1 MLQLLDLYQCLTR
14 SQTRSLTCMENT
26 AILNRPTT
34 TKPLPGDL
42 AMWFFIMAE
51 LLVFAVFFASY
62 AFARS
67 NNVEM
72 FNEFQLTLNRD
83 IGAANTVI
91 LITGSYFVVRAV
103 QAMSKDQLAACR
115 NWLLAASLMAVFF
128 LMLKGVEFNDKLS
141 QGISLSTNSFYMF
154 YLSLTFFHFMHVI
167 LGTIILLA
175 MAWKTHQ
182 GEYSSADHNGLE
194 SGAAYWHMVD
204 LVWIV
209 LFPLVYVLR

>member
-1 MLQLLDLYQCLTR
+1 MYQCLTG
-14 SQTRSLTCMENT
+14 SKTRNLCRMENT
-26 AILNRPTT
+26 MTLNRPTI
-34 TKPLPGDL
+34 TKALPGDL

-91 LITGSYFVVRAV
+91 LITSSYFVVRAV
-103 QAMSKDQLAACR
+103 QAMSKDQLAVCR
-115 NWLLAASLMAVFF
+115 NWLLASALMAIFF
-128 LMLKGVEFNDKLS
+128 LVLKSVEFNDKLS

-175 MAWKTHQ
+175 LAFKTHK
-182 GEYSSADHNGLE
+182 GEYSSSEQNGLE

-209 LFPLVYVLR
+209 LFPLLYVLR